1 MQLKELRIE
10 NLRNIAGV
18 TIEFAPGL
26 NLIEGGNGAGKTS
39 ILEAA
44 HLLSHGASFRAHK
57 SELLVRRGADTLSL
71 FGEVSS
77 AGVEHRL
84 GMLRRAGRWQARLDG
99 DVATTLS
106 DLFAACAVVCFDP
119 GSHSLISGGSEGRRG
134 YLDWG
139 LFHVE
144 PAFADWS
151 RRYRRALRQRN
162 AVLKQQGSDEEL
174 AVWAREMSLVAEPLT
189 RTRERYVADLLEAL
203 APLFSRFLP
212 ELGTPGLRFR
222 SGWPRGEALEESL
235 AQGLARDRALGHCTR
250 GPHRADW
257 TLSFEAAPV
266 HEQLSRGQE
275 KLCAIGCLLAQAELF
290 RRTRGEWPVIALDD
304 FCSELDTPHQE
315 ECLAMLAASGAQI
328 LMTGTDIP
336 AVLLQRFPPARR
348 FHVEQGKVRALL

>member
-10 NLRNIAGV
+10 NLRNIACV
-18 TIEFAPGL
+18 TIEFAPGF
-26 NLIEGGNGAGKTS
+26 NLLEGSNGAGKTS

-57 SELLVRRGADTLSL
+57 SELLVRRGSDMLSL
-71 FGEVSS
+71 FGEVGSGG
-77 AGVEHRL
+77 AQHRL

-99 DVATTLS
+99 DAATTLS
-106 DLFAACAVVCFDP
+106 ELFAACAVVCFDP
-119 GSHSLISGGSEGRRG
+119 GSHSLISGGSEGRRS

-162 AVLKQQGSDEEL
+162 AVLKQQGGDDEL
-174 AVWAREMSLVAEPLT
+174 AVWGHEMAVVAEPLT
-189 RTRERYVADLLEAL
+189 LARERYVADLLAAL
-203 APLFSRFLP
+203 EPLFARFLP
-212 ELGTPGLRFR
+212 ELGAPALRFR
-222 SGWPRGEALEESL
+222 SGWPRGEVLAHSL
-235 AQGLARDRALGHCTR
+235 AQGLARDRLLGHSTR

-275 KLCAIGCLLAQAELF
+275 KLCAIACLLAQAELF
-290 RRTRGEWPVIALDD
+290 QRVRGEWPIIALDD
-304 FCSELDTPHQE
+304 FCSELDTPHQL
-315 ECLAMLAASGAQI
+315 ECLAMLAESGAQI
-328 LMTGTDIP
+328 LMTGTDVP
-336 AVLLQRFPPARR
+336 AVLLHRFPPSRT